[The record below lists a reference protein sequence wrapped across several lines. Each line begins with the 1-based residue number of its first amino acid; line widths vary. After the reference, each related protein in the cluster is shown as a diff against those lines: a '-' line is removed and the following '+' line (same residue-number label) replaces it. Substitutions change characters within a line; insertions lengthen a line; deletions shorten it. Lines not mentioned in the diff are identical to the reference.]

1 MKIKLIFFLYK
12 YVCLQIY
19 NLSKYKQPI
28 FQNSIILMYISIKIR
43 FLLGIYKINII

>member
-1 MKIKLIFFLYK
+1 MKIKLIFFFNK

-28 FQNSIILMYISIKIR
+28 FQNSVILMYISTKIK